1 MDDRRPPIRRGM
13 STCKVLSCRMKFFPL
28 RFLFSPCPVPFLS
41 DTPRDKWVAW
51 WLSYVSIFG
60 RRWLGWI
67 CIYMG
72 FRSCLCSWRSFLTR
86 FWLIPLLLLLF
97 RLSLPKSVFDFLSFI
112 WISSH
117 HEVTTVGSSY
127 VEDCIASARVSVKKG
142 ASFSFAARNRRE
154 VFKEYQR
161 YCSLL
166 SSLVCLTLQ
175 SHA

>member
-1 MDDRRPPIRRGM
+1 M
-13 STCKVLSCRMKFFPL
+13 STCTVLSCRMKFFLL

-51 WLSYVSIFG
+51 WLSYVSIFVG
-60 RRWLGWI
+60 RLDRLDLHL
-67 CIYMG
+67 YG
-72 FRSCLCSWRSFLTR
+72 FSV
-86 FWLIPLLLLLF
+86 
-97 RLSLPKSVFDFLSFI
+97 LSLFLGNLFLRASGLYLCCCYFSDCHYRSLFLIFLSFI
-112 WISSH
+112 WIPSH

-142 ASFSFAARNRRE
+142 ASFSFAAKNRRE

-161 YCSLL
+161 CCSLL
-166 SSLVCLTLQ
+166 SSLVCLTLH